1 MHGRIYI
8 VLKESLKKLPLLGW
22 GMSMSKFI
30 FLKRN
35 WEEDKSGLAEH
46 LRSLNKPEDPMWLMF
61 FPEGTN
67 LASDTREKSRKWA
80 EKNGWKDFQHVLLP
94 RSTGLHFC
102 LLKLRETV
110 DYVYDCTF
118 AYEGVKRGEYAQDIY
133 TIESSFLSGRPPKSV
148 NMYWRR
154 FQISKIPLDDINA
167 FDIWLRA
174 RWAEKDALMEHYM
187 RTGRFPADEGVDET
201 PEGEI
206 RRGAGYIETQVK
218 PHNWYEI
225 LQVFAP
231 IATFVIVLFYFYNI
245 TIPPSFFST
254 IQDWAGMGEDEI
266 KQKLRVGAPPKL
278 GKPKAITSKT
288 VAQTLKPPSIQGD
301 QKAPVQAFARAK
313 PVQRTPKKVTASKSK
328 PALAPHAT
336 VQKLPD
342 NKPALKNSLNLAN
355 PPTKPVHTN
364 SPATP
369 VKSVPAKSPAT
380 KTTAP
385 SPNPPVQAH
394 PVKTPSQEAKS
405 AQTEPTKAPISRKPE
420 AKPTSIKKPLKKT
433 VYPPKT
439 AKNETRPQKP
449 LKKIVYP
456 IKPSVDETTAKRPP
470 MQKTTLAPAPKPA
483 IKAQPPKKPTLLPK
497 TEPRRASIQTTTEG
511 WSDTT
516 AVETPWAERPSGKR
530 AVKAQ
535 ATRKDR
541 VRMEKKQ
548 QRLHLEKT
556 GA

>member
-8 VLKESLKKLPLLGW
+8 VLKESLKKLPFVGW

-133 TIESSFLSGRPPKSV
+133 TLESSFLSGRPPKSV

-266 KQKLRVGAPPKL
+266 KQKLRAGAPPKL

-288 VAQTLKPPSIQGD
+288 IAQTLKPPSIQGD
-301 QKAPVQAFARAK
+301 QKAPVKAFAKAK
-313 PVQRTPKKVTASKSK
+313 PVQRTPKKVTASNSK
-328 PALAPHAT
+328 PALAPQPT
-336 VQKLPD
+336 LWKLPV
-342 NKPALKNSLNLAN
+342 NKPAVNNSLTLAN
-355 PPTKPVHTN
+355 PPTKPVPT
-364 SPATP
+364 
-369 VKSVPAKSPAT
+369 KSPAA
-380 KTTAP
+380 KTTTP
-385 SPNPPVQAH
+385 PNPPV
-394 PVKTPSQEAKS
+394 KTPAQEGKS
-405 AQTEPTKAPISRKPE
+405 AQTEPPKAPISQKSEPKPKSTSMK
-420 AKPTSIKKPLKKT
+420 KPLKNTVYPPKTATNDTRPQKPLKKT
-433 VYPPKT
+433 VYP
-439 AKNETRPQKP
+439 
-449 LKKIVYP
+449 L
-456 IKPSVDETTAKRPP
+456 KPSINDTTAKRPP
-470 MQKTTLAPAPKPA
+470 VKKTTPAPAPIPT
-483 IKAQPPKKPTLLPK
+483 IKAQAPKKPTLLPK

-516 AVETPWAERPSGKR
+516 AVETPWVERPSGKR

-541 VRMEKKQ
+541 VKMEKKQ